1 MIKIRKK
8 LKKKNDLGLEVVW
21 RVTVETKSPI
31 LKRKSEAQILI
42 PMRIFCE
49 DIYSFTTLY
58 EIFDDLRG
66 FSYDDVSETITKLL
80 GNDFYLYATF
90 SGKGVKSAYIYDVR
104 SDKTQVPVFSE
115 NKDDEPKRLW
125 ILTFSLDCEEDVTF
139 NKYLYSS
146 IDIEESNNIKED
158 FDTIINNFAGDG
170 AAFRNSL
177 KRSNRMKYCSP
188 HIDVFDEEDV
198 LDATLLRFEC
208 RDLYPVYTSDY
219 DETEL

>member
-1 MIKIRKK
+1 MIKI
-8 LKKKNDLGLEVVW
+8 KKKDNFGLEVVW

-42 PMRIFCE
+42 PMRISCE
-49 DIYSFTTLY
+49 DMYSFTALY
-58 EIFDDLRG
+58 EFFKDLEG
-66 FSYDDVSETITKLL
+66 FSYDDVSETITKML

-90 SGKGVKSAYIYDVR
+90 SGRGIKSAYIYDVR
-104 SDKTQVPVFSE
+104 SDKTRVPVYSE

-125 ILTFSLDCEEDVTF
+125 ILTFSLECEEDVTF

-146 IDIEESNNIKED
+146 IEETNDIKED

-170 AAFRNSL
+170 AAFRNAL

-208 RDLYPVYTSDY
+208 RDLYPVYTDDH
-219 DETEL
+219 DETTL

>member
-42 PMRIFCE
+42 PMRISCE

-125 ILTFSLDCEEDVTF
+125 ILTFSLNCEEDVTF

-146 IDIEESNNIKED
+146 IEETNDIAED

-170 AAFRNSL
+170 AAFRHSL

-188 HIDVFDEEDV
+188 HIDIFDEEDV

>member
-1 MIKIRKK
+1 MIKIKMK
-8 LKKKNDLGLEVVW
+8 DNLGLEVVW

-42 PMRIFCE
+42 PMRISCE
-49 DIYSFTTLY
+49 DMYTFTALY
-58 EIFDDLRG
+58 EFFDDLRG
-66 FSYDDVSETITKLL
+66 FSYDDVSETITKML
-80 GNDFYLYATF
+80 GDDFYLYATF

-115 NKDDEPKRLW
+115 NKDKEPKRLW
-125 ILTFSLDCEEDVTF
+125 ILTFSLECEEDVTF

-146 IDIEESNNIKED
+146 IEETNDIVED
-158 FDTIINNFAGDG
+158 FNTIINNFAGDG

-198 LDATLLRFEC
+198 LDATLLRF
-208 RDLYPVYTSDY
+208 
-219 DETEL
+219 

>member
-1 MIKIRKK
+1 MIKIKEK
-8 LKKKNDLGLEVVW
+8 DNLGLEVVW
-21 RVTVETKSPI
+21 KVTVETKSPI

-42 PMRIFCE
+42 PMRISCE
-49 DIYSFTTLY
+49 DMYTFTALY
-58 EIFDDLRG
+58 EFFKDLEG
-66 FSYDDVSETITKLL
+66 FSYDDVSETITKML

-125 ILTFSLDCEEDVTF
+125 ILTFSLNCEEDVTF

-146 IDIEESNNIKED
+146 IEETNDIKED

-208 RDLYPVYTSDY
+208 RDLYPVYTSDH
-219 DETEL
+219 DEVGL

>member
-1 MIKIRKK
+1 LYDK
-8 LKKKNDLGLEVVW
+8 L
-21 RVTVETKSPI
+21 
-31 LKRKSEAQILI
+31 
-42 PMRIFCE
+42 
-49 DIYSFTTLY
+49 
-58 EIFDDLRG
+58 
-66 FSYDDVSETITKLL
+66 
-80 GNDFYLYATF
+80 
-90 SGKGVKSAYIYDVR
+90 VKYRQLTRNLA
-104 SDKTQVPVFSE
+104 DKTQAPVFSE
-115 NKDDEPKRLW
+115 NKDDFTRKIKMMELKRLW

-219 DETEL
+219 DYTE

>member
-1 MIKIRKK
+1 MIKIKEK
-8 LKKKNDLGLEVVW
+8 DNLGLEVVW
-21 RVTVETKSPI
+21 KVTVETKSSI

-42 PMRIFCE
+42 PMRISCE
-49 DIYSFTTLY
+49 DIYTFTALY
-58 EIFDDLRG
+58 EFFKDLEG
-66 FSYDDVSETITKLL
+66 FSYDDVSETITKML

-125 ILTFSLDCEEDVTF
+125 ILTFSLNCEEDVTF

-146 IDIEESNNIKED
+146 IEETNDIKED

-208 RDLYPVYTSDY
+208 RDLYLVYTSDH
-219 DETEL
+219 DEVGL

>member
-42 PMRIFCE
+42 PMRISCE

-125 ILTFSLDCEEDVTF
+125 ILTFSLNCEEDVTF

-219 DETEL
+219 DKTEL

>member
-1 MIKIRKK
+1 MIKI
-8 LKKKNDLGLEVVW
+8 KKKDNFGLEVVW

-42 PMRIFCE
+42 PMRISCE
-49 DIYSFTTLY
+49 DMYSFTALY
-58 EIFDDLRG
+58 EFFKDLEG
-66 FSYDDVSETITKLL
+66 FSYDDVSETITKML

-90 SGKGVKSAYIYDVR
+90 SGRGIKSAYIYDVR

-125 ILTFSLDCEEDVTF
+125 ILTFSLNCEEDVTF

-146 IDIEESNNIKED
+146 IEETNDIKED
-158 FDTIINNFAGDG
+158 FDTIINNFTGDG

-208 RDLYPVYTSDY
+208 RDLYPVYTSDH
-219 DETEL
+219 DEVGL

>member
-1 MIKIRKK
+1 MIKIKEK
-8 LKKKNDLGLEVVW
+8 VDLGLEVVW

-42 PMRIFCE
+42 PMRISCE
-49 DIYSFTTLY
+49 DMYSFTALY
-58 EIFDDLRG
+58 EFFKEFEG

-80 GNDFYLYATF
+80 GDDFYLYATF
-90 SGKGVKSAYIYDVR
+90 SGKGVKSAYIYDVC
-104 SDKTQVPVFSE
+104 SDKTRVPVYSE

-125 ILTFSLDCEEDVTF
+125 ILTFSLECEEDVTF

-146 IDIEESNNIKED
+146 IEETNDIKED

-170 AAFRNSL
+170 AAFRNAL

-188 HIDVFDEEDV
+188 HIDIFDEEDV

-208 RDLYPVYTSDY
+208 RDLYPVYTDDY
-219 DETEL
+219 DETTL

>member
-1 MIKIRKK
+1 MIKIKEK
-8 LKKKNDLGLEVVW
+8 DNLGLEVVW
-21 RVTVETKSPI
+21 KVTVETKSSI

-42 PMRIFCE
+42 PMRISCE
-49 DIYSFTTLY
+49 DIYTFTALY
-58 EIFDDLRG
+58 EFFKDLEG
-66 FSYDDVSETITKLL
+66 FSYDDVSETITKML

-125 ILTFSLDCEEDVTF
+125 ILTFSLNCEEDVTF
-139 NKYLYSS
+139 NKYLYSY
-146 IDIEESNNIKED
+146 IEETNYIKED

-208 RDLYPVYTSDY
+208 RDLYPVYTSDH
-219 DETEL
+219 DEVGL

>member
-1 MIKIRKK
+1 MKD
-8 LKKKNDLGLEVVW
+8 NLGLEVVW
-21 RVTVETKSPI
+21 KVTVETKSPI

-42 PMRIFCE
+42 PMRISCE
-49 DIYSFTTLY
+49 DMYTFTALY
-58 EIFDDLRG
+58 EFFKDREG
-66 FSYDDVSETITKLL
+66 FSYDDVSETITKML
-80 GNDFYLYATF
+80 GDDFYLYATF
-90 SGKGVKSAYIYDVR
+90 SGNGVKSAYIYDVR

-125 ILTFSLDCEEDVTF
+125 ILTFSLDCNEDVTF

-146 IDIEESNNIKED
+146 IEETNDIVED
-158 FDTIINNFAGDG
+158 FNTIINNFAGDG

-198 LDATLLRFEC
+198 LDATLLRFES
-208 RDLYPVYTSDY
+208 RDLYPVYTSD
-219 DETEL
+219 L

>member
-1 MIKIRKK
+1 MIKI
-8 LKKKNDLGLEVVW
+8 KKKDNFGLEVVW

-42 PMRIFCE
+42 PMRISCE
-49 DIYSFTTLY
+49 DMYSFTALY
-58 EIFDDLRG
+58 EFFKDLEG
-66 FSYDDVSETITKLL
+66 FRYDDVSETITKML

-90 SGKGVKSAYIYDVR
+90 SGRGIKSAYIYDVR
-104 SDKTQVPVFSE
+104 SDKTRVPVYSE

-125 ILTFSLDCEEDVTF
+125 ILTFSLNCEEDVTF

-146 IDIEESNNIKED
+146 IEETNDIKED

-170 AAFRNSL
+170 AAFRNAL

-208 RDLYPVYTSDY
+208 RDLYPVYTDDH
-219 DETEL
+219 DETTL

>member
-42 PMRIFCE
+42 PMRISCE
-49 DIYSFTTLY
+49 DMYSFTALY
-58 EIFDDLRG
+58 EFFDDLRG
-66 FSYDDVSETITKLL
+66 FSYDDVSETITKML

-104 SDKTQVPVFSE
+104 SEKTQVPVFSE

-125 ILTFSLDCEEDVTF
+125 ILTFSLNCEEDVTF

>member
-1 MIKIRKK
+1 MIKIKEK
-8 LKKKNDLGLEVVW
+8 DNLGLEVVW
-21 RVTVETKSPI
+21 KVTVETKSSI

-42 PMRIFCE
+42 PMRISCE
-49 DIYSFTTLY
+49 DIYTFTALY
-58 EIFDDLRG
+58 EFFKDLEG
-66 FSYDDVSETITKLL
+66 FSYDDVSETITKML

-125 ILTFSLDCEEDVTF
+125 ILTFSLNCEEDVTF

-146 IDIEESNNIKED
+146 IEETNDIKED

-208 RDLYPVYTSDY
+208 RDLYPVYTSDH
-219 DETEL
+219 DEVGL

>member
-42 PMRIFCE
+42 PMRISCE

>member
-1 MIKIRKK
+1 MIKIKEK
-8 LKKKNDLGLEVVW
+8 DNLGLEVVW
-21 RVTVETKSPI
+21 KVTVETKSPI
-31 LKRKSEAQILI
+31 FKRKSEAQILI
-42 PMRIFCE
+42 PMRISCE
-49 DIYSFTTLY
+49 DMYSFTALY
-58 EIFDDLRG
+58 EFFKDRKG
-66 FSYDDVSETITKLL
+66 FSYDDVSETINKML

-90 SGKGVKSAYIYDVR
+90 SGKGVKSAYIYDVH

-115 NKDDEPKRLW
+115 NKDDELKRLW

-208 RDLYPVYTSDY
+208 RDLYPVYTSDH
-219 DETEL
+219 DEIEL